1 MRYIELKDIND
12 RPIFEGD
19 VLVLTIKDKFFGGS
33 YFGKFCSFYDIDE
46 AKIRILNNS
55 PYLQIKAIIT
65 FYKNGKQCVTNQ
77 ENAYWEYYNGCLES
91 SKIPEKELEDFLS
104 VEDAKELSELK
115 VEDSLF
121 LRYLLSKGVEKV
133 SGFSGEIPSIP
144 EELFLIKT
152 KLDKDIFVGDRV
164 LVALNKEWR
173 DKLVE
178 DPRAED
184 CLIENFTHAVF
195 EFEKMPEKFDYKI
208 NVFLTDEDSNCKVFL
223 KSLDENGREKKERYK
238 LFLGL
243 KGEINLLNYFHREGF
258 ECNKVIQSLC

>member
-1 MRYIELKDIND
+1 MRFIELKDKNKM
-12 RPIFEGD
+12 PIFEGD
-19 VLVLTIKDKFFGGS
+19 LLSLTIKDKFFGGA

-46 AKIRILNNS
+46 AMIHIIDNS

-91 SKIPEKELEDFLS
+91 SKVPEKELEDFSS
-104 VEDAKELSELK
+104 VEDAKEMSELK

-133 SGFSGEIPSIP
+133 SGFSGKIPSIP

-152 KLDKDIFVGDRV
+152 KLNKDIFVGDRI
-164 LVALNKEWR
+164 LVALNEEWR
-173 DKLVE
+173 NKLVKDPESEGCLVE
-178 DPRAED
+178 D
-184 CLIENFTHAVF
+184 FTHAVF
-195 EFEKMPEKFDYKI
+195 EFEKMPEHFDYKVS
-208 NVFLTDEDSNCKVFL
+208 VFLTDADFNCKVFL
-223 KSLDENGREKKERYK
+223 KSLDENGEEKKERYK

-243 KGEINLLNYFHREGF
+243 KGEMSLLNYFYREGF
-258 ECNKVIQSLC
+258 ECNKVIKSLC